1 VGTVTLVYDHHV
13 RLLSEKLTD
22 IQHHHHAIIIST
34 VHSRLNLDTCLEVV
48 VVKGKSHQVQRL
60 ADVLISC
67 KGVRHGGLV
76 SSAPSFSR
84 PSGNPVLTNRG
95 CPS

>member
-1 VGTVTLVYDHHV
+1 VGTITLVYDHHV

-22 IQHHHHAIIIST
+22 IQHHRHAIIIST
-34 VHSRLNLDTCLEVV
+34 VHSRLDYDTCLEVV
-48 VVKGKSHQVQRL
+48 VVKGKSPQVQKL

-76 SSAPSFSR
+76 LSTPSLSR
-84 PSGNPVLTNRG
+84 PSGNPLLTNRG